1 MGRKRKAPSAT
12 ALIYE
17 ETAAEF
23 NKQYDAL
30 RESHPDARIL
40 GRFDPYEFPDLEMRR
55 TMKMSMNDK
64 VLSNATKRMKMA
76 LDINA
81 LSEDT
86 EERRVTSAIYRLH
99 QMGYN

>member
-1 MGRKRKAPSAT
+1 MGRKAKAPSAI
-12 ALIYE
+12 AQIYE

-30 RESHPDARIL
+30 RKAHPGARIL
-40 GRFDPYEFPDLEMRR
+40 GRFDPYEFPNINMRR
-55 TMKMSMNDK
+55 TMRMSMNDK

-81 LSEDT
+81 LSVET

-99 QMGYN
+99 QMGYD